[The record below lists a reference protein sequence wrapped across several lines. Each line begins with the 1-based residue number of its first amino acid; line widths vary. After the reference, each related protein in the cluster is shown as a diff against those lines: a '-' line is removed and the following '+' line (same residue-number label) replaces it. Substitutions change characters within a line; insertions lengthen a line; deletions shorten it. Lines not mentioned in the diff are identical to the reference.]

1 MSFPSEFR
9 SKMEAEGLKK
19 EFVDGWVGLYE
30 KLCAGDK
37 GMIPEG
43 TIEPVTSLPEL
54 ETLPE
59 GDKNLLG
66 KTVLLKLNG
75 GLGTGM
81 GLEKAKSLLEL
92 KDGNTFLDLI
102 AQQVIKLRREGLP
115 IKFMLMNSFSTEQD
129 TREFFEKY
137 PEIAKEWD
145 QVSFMQNKSPK
156 VDAETMRPISWPQK
170 PSCEWCPPGHG
181 DIYAALVCSGKLD
194 QLLASG
200 YEYAFVSNSDNLGA
214 TLDLRLLGRLAAG
227 GAPMLMEVCVRGED
241 DKKGGHLCRDITTGK
256 LTLRESAQCPESDE
270 KAFQDI
276 NKHRFFNTNNLWLN
290 LRKLKEAMVGGV
302 LPLPLIVNEKKVD
315 PSSKEK
321 PNPKVYQLE
330 TAMGAAIASLP
341 GSEAVI
347 VPFDRF
353 APVKTC
359 NQLFGLRSDAYV
371 ISEDFKPVLSP
382 GSFKPVIKFDD
393 NYKMVPDME
402 EACVNGV
409 PSLAAC
415 PKLTVKGKVLFLPGS
430 VVQGETSIV
439 NEGEERAVVGGYL
452 TGDVNATGCTAE
464 NPAGQIR
471 VTVPPELFERILRG
485 EAVSEE
491 EIKQHAPV
499 APPASKADDGDGEG
513 KKKKKSKKVKVSKK
527 KKGCC

>member
-1 MSFPSEFR
+1 MSFSDDFR
-9 SKMEAEGLKK
+9 SKMQAEGLQK

-37 GMIPEG
+37 GMIPESS
-43 TIEPVTSLPEL
+43 IEPVVSLPEL
-54 ETLPE
+54 ESLPE
-59 GDKNLLG
+59 GDKGLLG

-81 GLEKAKSLLEL
+81 GLDKAKSLLPL
-92 KDGNTFLDLI
+92 KGGNTFLDLI
-102 AQQVIKLRREGLP
+102 AQQVLKLRGEGLP
-115 IKFMLMNSFSTEQD
+115 VKFMLMNSFSTDAD
-129 TREFFEKY
+129 TKEFFEKY

-145 QVSFMQNKSPK
+145 SVAFQQNKSPK
-156 VDAETMRPISWPQK
+156 VDAETMKPIDWPQK

-194 QLLASG
+194 QLLEGG

-214 TLDLRLLGRLAAG
+214 TLDLRLLGRLASG

-241 DKKGGHLCRDITTGK
+241 DKKGGHLCEDKATGK
-256 LTLRESAQCPESDE
+256 LTLRESAQCPEEDE

-276 NKHRFFNTNNLWLN
+276 RKHLFFNTNNLWLN
-290 LRKLKEAMVGGV
+290 LKKLKEAMVGGV

-315 PSSKEK
+315 PTSKEK
-321 PNPKVYQLE
+321 PNPKVFQLE

-341 GSEAVI
+341 GSEAVV

-371 ISEDFKPVLSP
+371 LSDDFTPVLSP
-382 GSFKPVIKFDD
+382 GSFKPVVKFDD

-402 EACVNGV
+402 AACPGGV
-409 PSLAAC
+409 PSLKGC
-415 PKLTVKGKVLFLPGS
+415 PKLTVKGKVLFMPGAI
-430 VVQGETSIV
+430 VQGETTIV
-439 NEGEERAVVGGYL
+439 NEGDERAVVGGYL
-452 TGDVNATGCTAE
+452 TGEINATGCTE
-464 NPAGQIR
+464 QNPAGSHRI
-471 VTVPPELFERILRG
+471 TVPTELFQRIMNG
-485 EAVSEE
+485 EAVPED
-491 EIKQHAPV
+491 EIKKHAPV
-499 APPASKADDGDGEG
+499 VDTAGEGSPG
-513 KKKKKSKKVKVSKK
+513 KKKKKSTKVKKGM
-527 KKGCC
+527 KGCC